1 MVKKHKVASKNAI
14 SSSSEA
20 GMSDADVKC
29 YENRYSD
36 LNGKSA
42 REHYKEIGE
51 EEGRL
56 NTCAIRL
63 TEIMAARYL
72 H

>member
-1 MVKKHKVASKNAI
+1 MI
-14 SSSSEA
+14 SSTSEA
-20 GMSDADVKC
+20 GMSDADVEC
-29 YENRYSD
+29 YKSRYSD
-36 LNGKSA
+36 LDGKSA
-42 REHYKEIGE
+42 REHYTEIGE
-51 EEGRL
+51 EQGRL